1 MQLFH
6 FIGFWLVNGILVW
19 VVGTMA
25 PGGVALG
32 NQTVIPAAA
41 GVFFG
46 YMLSTIIILV
56 PPAMDLVKLKL
67 SDPKHL
73 ALLYFV
79 VNTVAV
85 WVLTRLALIIGV
97 GISAFWWAGVLGGLL
112 MLGQWF
118 VWGALTKR

>member
-1 MQLFH
+1 
-6 FIGFWLVNGILVW
+6 
-19 VVGTMA
+19 MA

-32 NQTVIPAAA
+32 NQTVSPAAA
-41 GVFFG
+41 SAFFG
-46 YMLSTIIILV
+46 YMLSTISILAQ
-56 PPAMDLVKLKL
+56 PAMDLVKLKL

>member
-1 MQLFH
+1 
-6 FIGFWLVNGILVW
+6 
-19 VVGTMA
+19 
-25 PGGVALG
+25 
-32 NQTVIPAAA
+32 
-41 GVFFG
+41 
-46 YMLSTIIILV
+46 
-56 PPAMDLVKLKL
+56 